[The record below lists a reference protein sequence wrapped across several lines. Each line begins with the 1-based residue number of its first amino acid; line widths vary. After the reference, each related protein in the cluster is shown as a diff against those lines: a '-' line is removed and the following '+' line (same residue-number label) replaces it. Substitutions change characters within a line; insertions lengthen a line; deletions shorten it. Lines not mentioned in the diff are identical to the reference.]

1 MADANITKHA
11 LASSLKNLMRE
22 KSFDKISVS
31 DICDGCGMN
40 RKSFYYHFKDKYD
53 LVEWIFKTDIV
64 DKMDFA
70 GYDKGWDLLLD
81 LCGKFYAEKDFYRAA
96 FKIDGQNGFKDYV
109 LQTLEPI
116 AKYFMQ
122 GNAYKIEA
130 DEFGIT
136 FFGDAFLTAVMRW
149 LREGMVLEPEAFVTR
164 IRSVSVGLA
173 EIVIEDEK
181 DNP

>member
-1 MADANITKHA
+1 MADSNVTKHA
-11 LASSLKNLMRE
+11 LASTLKQLMLE
-22 KSFDKISVS
+22 KPFDKISVS

-53 LVEWIFKTDIV
+53 LVEWIFRTDIV
-64 DKMDFA
+64 ETMNFA

-81 LCGKFYAEKDFYRAA
+81 LCGKFYEERDFYRAA
-96 FKIDGQNGFKDYV
+96 FKIEGQNGFKDYV
-109 LQTLEPI
+109 LHTLEPI

-122 GNAYKIEA
+122 GNAYGVEA
-130 DEFGIT
+130 DEFALT

-149 LREGMVLEPEAFVTR
+149 LREGMVLEPESFVNK
-164 IRSVSVGLA
+164 IRSASVGLA

-181 DNP
+181 E

>member
-1 MADANITKHA
+1 
-11 LASSLKNLMRE
+11 
-22 KSFDKISVS
+22 
-31 DICDGCGMN
+31 
-40 RKSFYYHFKDKYD
+40 
-53 LVEWIFKTDIV
+53 
-64 DKMDFA
+64 
-70 GYDKGWDLLLD
+70 
-81 LCGKFYAEKDFYRAA
+81 
-96 FKIDGQNGFKDYV
+96 
-109 LQTLEPI
+109 
-116 AKYFMQ
+116 MQ